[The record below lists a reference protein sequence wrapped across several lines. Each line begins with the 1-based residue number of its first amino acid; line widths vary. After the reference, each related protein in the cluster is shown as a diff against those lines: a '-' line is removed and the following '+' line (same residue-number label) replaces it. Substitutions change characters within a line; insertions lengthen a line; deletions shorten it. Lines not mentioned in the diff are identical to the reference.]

1 MRLAEAGDYSFLSK
15 KMLFLLLPLD
25 GFHFPSDHQLQE
37 EGKPEVAAKSAV
49 VIVGVQE
56 AAVGRCGRGE
66 VVDRNKVK
74 ATWIHR
80 FPNGR

>member
-1 MRLAEAGDYSFLSK
+1 MLLAEAGDYSFLSK

-25 GFHFPSDHQLQE
+25 GFHFPSVHQLQE
-37 EGKPEVAAKSAV
+37 EGKLEVADKSAV

-66 VVDRNKVK
+66 VVDRDKVK

>member
-1 MRLAEAGDYSFLSK
+1 VLLAEAGDYSFLSK
-15 KMLFLLLPLD
+15 KMFFLLLPLD
-25 GFHFPSDHQLQE
+25 GFHFPSVHQLQE
-37 EGKPEVAAKSAV
+37 EGKLEVADKSAV

-66 VVDRNKVK
+66 VVDRDKVK
-74 ATWIHR
+74 ATWIHG